1 MATLASGPS
10 SSKAALWTG
19 WIIGVLPVLLFVMS
33 ASMKFLKPP
42 EFSEGNA
49 KLGWDES
56 AANILGVVELASALL
71 YLYPRTAVL
80 GAVLL
85 TGYLGGAIATHVRVH
100 DAFIIPVIMGIALWA
115 GLWLRDLRIRSLLPL
130 RS

>member
-1 MATLASGPS
+1 METSVSGHTASKS
-10 SSKAALWTG
+10 AIWIG
-19 WIIGVLPVLLFVMS
+19 WIIGILPVLLFIMS

-56 AANILGVVELASALL
+56 AANILGIVELASALL
-71 YLYPRTAVL
+71 YVFPRTAIL

-100 DAFIIPVIMGIALWA
+100 DAFIIPVIMGIALWV
-115 GLWLRDLRIRSLLPL
+115 GLWLRDVRIRSLLPL